1 MGEVFMNHLVEKRRY
16 QRCSNLICK
25 VFVSVDEKDWELI
38 DLMDISAGG
47 LKFSSME
54 ALNSSSKLFFQLYV
68 YNMLS
73 EFNLRAEAEVI
84 RYEKCHTDNV
94 YAVRF
99 KNMPKYEQIQLDEL
113 AKSKICV
120 TNGKRSENGFAE
132 TPVFVNARNRA
143 KKIKIYF

>member
-1 MGEVFMNHLVEKRRY
+1 MNHLVERRRY

-25 VFVSVDEKDWELI
+25 VFVSVDETKWDLVEL
-38 DLMDISAGG
+38 LDISAGG
-47 LKFSSME
+47 LKFSYSD
-54 ALNSSSKLFFQLYV
+54 AINSSSKMFFQLYV

-99 KNMPKYEQIQLDEL
+99 RNMPKYEQIQLDEL
-113 AKSKICV
+113 AKSKICI
-120 TNGKRSENGFAE
+120 TNGKTSESGLNE
-132 TPVFVNARNRA
+132 SPVFINARNRA